1 MEFGAIRLVDRGM
14 LRCLLLAGLL
24 GWGISGSL
32 YVTAVQLA
40 GPSKTA
46 IVGCTAPL
54 FAVPLSMIFLKERP
68 SRYVALGTALSVL
81 GVVLVIV

>member
-1 MEFGAIRLVDRGM
+1 MGNQR
-14 LRCLLLAGLL
+14 
-24 GWGISGSL
+24 L

-68 SRYVALGTALSVL
+68 GRYVAIGTVLSVL